1 MSEGM
6 SEVITWSLV
15 KTILRPENATDT
27 QKEESRR
34 SCEWLNDNWENLK
47 KVCGEEERNVLQ
59 QINAYFLEH
68 HEAPTFTLLESA
80 LVVSSVGGRGIFL
93 DEFKTADDGGEL
105 ERQAPEDLPAM
116 LTLRAAA
123 WRNASIARSF
133 NNARIIALSGEDMPV
148 KGGEKIRVH
157 GADDAIRYILG
168 RLDRDVIR
176 QGGKPTR
183 CSSAPGDTAFSS
195 MWDAAMAEDDRDKI
209 ATGLTTIDTK
219 IPLRKGQLVG
229 VLGHAGQGKSTLAR
243 TIVYNAAAAG
253 ASVLVLP
260 LELEAE
266 EEVAALAVIHAC
278 QQFPREASR
287 LGVTKAAQYQ
297 RRLSPEA
304 RQWLTSVVKDDFQAT
319 FDGQDG
325 RGYIQI
331 ARPAAMNLDAVF
343 ATVDLEHT
351 RHPLDVVL
359 IDYPRCLRLP
369 GKNPR
374 QESEDMVSSLKD
386 MAAHF
391 DAGRRLLVLVPIQSN
406 RAGYEVAKKNGG
418 AWEMSAVLEDSS
430 YERYAD
436 LILGVYRD
444 DDLDA
449 EGKVKLS
456 TPKVRNGA
464 PVQPW
469 VLNVDRAGRYF
480 REGIPESI
488 IDSDEMAYALGLLE
502 NI

>member
-1 MSEGM
+1 MSEI
-6 SEVITWSLV
+6 VTWSLV
-15 KTILRPENATDT
+15 KTILRPENATAT
-27 QKEESRR
+27 QMEEARR
-34 SCEWLNDNWENLK
+34 ACQWLNDNLETLK
-47 KVCGEEERNVLQ
+47 KVCEEEERDVLQ

-68 HEAPTFTLLESA
+68 HEAPTFTLLERA
-80 LVVSSVGGRGIFL
+80 LEVNRRGGRGIFL
-93 DEFKTADDGGEL
+93 DEFHIADAGGEL
-105 ERQAPEDLPAM
+105 EPQTPEDLPAM

-123 WRNASIARSF
+123 WRNASLAKSF
-133 NNARIIALSGEDMPV
+133 KNAMGIALIGADQPV
-148 KGGEKIRVH
+148 KGGEKIRIQ

-168 RLDRDVIR
+168 RIDRDVIR

-229 VLGHAGQGKSTLAR
+229 LLGHAGQGKSTLAR

-253 ASVLVLP
+253 ASVLVMP

-278 QQFPREASR
+278 RRFPTEASR
-287 LGVTKAAQYQ
+287 LGVTKAVQYQ
-297 RRLSPEA
+297 RRLSHEA
-304 RQWLTSVVKDDFQAT
+304 RQWLSGVVKGDFQAT

-325 RGYIQI
+325 RGCIQI
-331 ARPAAMNLDAVF
+331 ARPAAMTLDAVL
-343 ATVDLEHT
+343 AQVDQEHR

-369 GKNPR
+369 GKAPR
-374 QESEDMVSSLKD
+374 QESEDMVSQLKD
-386 MAAHF
+386 LAAHF

-406 RAGYEVAKKNGG
+406 RAGYEAAKKNGG
-418 AWEMSAVLEDSS
+418 AWEMSAVLDDSS

-444 DDLDA
+444 DDLDY
-449 EGKVKLS
+449 EGKVRLS

-464 PVQPW
+464 PVPPW
-469 VLNVDRAGRYF
+469 ILNADRAGRYF
-480 REGIPESI
+480 TEGVPLSPLDDAEL
-488 IDSDEMAYALGLLE
+488 ARALEL
-502 NI
+502 I